1 VLQVAFE
8 SVELANPRTHLVAVT
23 LDQLEHVSTWRCA
36 SIADTDD
43 FSDLGERKA
52 NGLRCPYERQ
62 ARQGIWLK
70 GAVAR
75 GRASGLGQ

>member
-1 VLQVAFE
+1 MLQVAFE
-8 SVELANPRTHLVAVT
+8 SLELANPRTHLVAVT
-23 LDQLEHVSTWRCA
+23 PDQLEHVSTGRCA
-36 SIADTDD
+36 SIANTDG
-43 FSDLGERKA
+43 FSDLGEREA

-75 GRASGLGQ
+75 GRASGLG